1 LPSAAA
7 VLQVPTATVTVT
19 RRYRKAKKPLQ
30 DYSLLASPED
40 RQTWL
45 DFVKTDQ
52 KQFQA
57 LKACHDKMAWRN
69 YY

>member
-1 LPSAAA
+1 
-7 VLQVPTATVTVT
+7 VTVT

-45 DFVKTDQ
+45 DFVKVDQ
-52 KQFQA
+52 QQFQA

-69 YY
+69 YN

>member
-1 LPSAAA
+1 LSPAAAA
-7 VLQVPTATVTVT
+7 VLQVPNATVTVT
-19 RRYRKAKKPLQ
+19 RRKAKKPLQ
-30 DYSLLASPED
+30 DYNLLASPED

-45 DFVKTDQ
+45 DFVKTDLQ
-52 KQFQA
+52 HFQA